1 MSRFTPT
8 RWNRILAWTGAS
20 LAWGTAFVAAKVEPV
35 RAQETKP
42 DPAAESVITSF
53 GPMPQAP
60 ATGLSILRYKPTAA
74 PAPEVK
80 RVYVQAAAP
89 ATQSSGSQKTASTK
103 AGSVQTPPPPPPP
116 AANPPPPPNP
126 PSSGS

>member
-8 RWNRILAWTGAS
+8 RWNRIMVWTGAS

-42 DPAAESVITSF
+42 DPASEAVATNTAA
-53 GPMPQAP
+53 MPQAP
-60 ATGLSILRYKPTAA
+60 ASGLSIIRYKPTAA
-74 PAPEVK
+74 PAPEIK
-80 RVYVQAAAP
+80 KVYVQVAVP
-89 ATQSSGSQKTASTK
+89 ATPKSSGSQKVASANT
-103 AGSVQTPPPPPPP
+103 GSVQPPPPPPP
-116 AANPPPPPNP
+116 AVNPPPPNP